1 MHDVEFLSVGILAVI
16 VALYKAMA
24 SHPPA
29 PHAS

>member
-24 SHPPA
+24 SPPA